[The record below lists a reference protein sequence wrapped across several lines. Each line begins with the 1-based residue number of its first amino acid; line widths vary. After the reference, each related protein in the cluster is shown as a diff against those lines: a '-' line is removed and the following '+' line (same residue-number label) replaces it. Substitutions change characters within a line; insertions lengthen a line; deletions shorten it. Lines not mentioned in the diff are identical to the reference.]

1 MRCPFCRADSRVVDT
16 REVGNEIRRRREC
29 NVCQQRFTTYERL
42 AAANI
47 MVIKRDGRREEFN
60 RDKLRRSILL
70 ALTKRP
76 VSLDAVES
84 LVSEVE
90 AELYRQNRSEVHTV
104 LIGESVMEKLRRLDD
119 VAYVRFAS
127 VYRDFRDVEM
137 WAEEILRLKE
147 RKEREAQEKG
157 QLRLAI

>member
-16 REVGNEIRRRREC
+16 REVGNEIRRRSEC

-76 VSLDAVES
+76 VSLYAVES

-90 AELYRQNRSEVHTV
+90 AEL
-104 LIGESVMEKLRRLDD
+104 
-119 VAYVRFAS
+119 
-127 VYRDFRDVEM
+127 
-137 WAEEILRLKE
+137 
-147 RKEREAQEKG
+147 
-157 QLRLAI
+157 